1 MVVRYPCKIC
11 CQPVASN
18 SDSIQCDKGDIWV
31 HRKCNKINK
40 QTHEQLKQDKSLWY
54 CIVISKKRFPF
65 SKVSDD
71 NLILTLNGKNTEF
84 VNVAQKRILEK
95 TQFLQQINL
104 VAEKE
109 QDVNITR
116 YFNSNELK
124 EPQTKN
130 ISSQHI
136 IFAISLLRT
145 SFPFKRMQHRLSC
158 H

>member
-1 MVVRYPCKIC
+1 M
-11 CQPVASN
+11 
-18 SDSIQCDKGDIWV
+18 
-31 HRKCNKINK
+31 
-40 QTHEQLKQDKSLWY
+40 
-54 CIVISKKRFPF
+54 VISKKRFPF

-71 NLILTLNGKNTEF
+71 NLILTLNGKNTKF

-145 SFPFKRMQHRLSC
+145 SFPFKRM
-158 H
+158 